1 VKVKEVQI
9 GRALDQPDGTIR
21 LFLLYGPDD
30 AGSHALAAR
39 LERAMGPDAE
49 RIDLDGATLKDDP
62 ARLADEAASFSL
74 FGGKRHIR
82 VTGGDECAAA
92 VAALLETEAA
102 ENPVVLIAGNLKPSA
117 ALLKLALDHPAVMA
131 CQNFPP
137 EGHKA
142 DDLAVQIG
150 RVHGLRLGPG
160 VAAALAA
167 NCLGDRAVL
176 EREIEKLALYLDAA
190 PDRPREATIDAWNAV
205 GADLDATDTAALVD
219 AVMNGD
225 LTTATRELA
234 EVETSGDWIP
244 ALRALQRRISTLAR
258 LRAEV
263 EAGKSTGA
271 VMAVSGKSLF
281 WKEKDA
287 VGAQLGRWNAARLAT
302 AHARLFASEGAMMAS
317 GTAGHVIVAEELIA
331 IARVAERLR

>member
-1 VKVKEVQI
+1 MKVKEAQI

-21 LFLLYGPDD
+21 LFLHYGPDD
-30 AGSHALAAR
+30 AGSRALAAR

-82 VTGGDECAAA
+82 VIGGDECAAA
-92 VAALLETEAA
+92 VAALLSAEGA
-102 ENPVVLIAGNLKPSA
+102 ENPVVLIAGALKPSS
-117 ALLKLALDHPAVMA
+117 ALLKLTLEHPAVMA
-131 CQNFPP
+131 CQNFQP

-142 DDLAVQIG
+142 DELAVQIARTYG
-150 RVHGLRLGPG
+150 VRLGSG

-167 NCLGDRAVL
+167 NSLGDRAVL

-190 PDRPREATIDAWNAV
+190 PDRPREATIDAWDMI
-205 GADLDATDTAALVD
+205 GAGLEAADTAALVD

-225 LTTATRELA
+225 PPGVTRELS
-234 EVETSGDWIP
+234 EIETGGDWIP
-244 ALRALQRRISTLAR
+244 ALRALQRRIALLAR
-258 LRAEV
+258 LRSEV
-263 EAGKSTGA
+263 EAGKSPGA
-271 VMAVSGKSLF
+271 VMAASGKSLF

-287 VGAQLGRWNAARLAT
+287 VGAQLARWNAARLAT
-302 AHARLFASEGAMMAS
+302 AHTRLFASEGAMMVS
-317 GTAGHVIVAEELIA
+317 GTAGAVIAAEELIA

>member
-1 VKVKEVQI
+1 VKIKEPQI
-9 GRALDQPDGTIR
+9 GRALDQPDGSVR

-30 AGSHALAAR
+30 AGSRALAAR

-49 RIDLDGATLKDDP
+49 RIDLDGGTLKDDP

-92 VAALLETEAA
+92 VAALLEAEAT
-102 ENPVVLIAGNLKPSA
+102 ENPVVFVAGALKPSS

-131 CQNFPP
+131 CQNFQP
-137 EGHKA
+137 EGHRA
-142 DDLAVQIG
+142 DELAVQIARTYG
-150 RVHGLRLGPG
+150 VRLGPG

-190 PDRPREATIDAWNAV
+190 PDRPREATIDAWDAI
-205 GADLDATDTAALVD
+205 GAGLDTADTAALVD

-225 LTTATRELA
+225 LPGVTRELS
-234 EVETSGDWIP
+234 EVESGGEWIP
-244 ALRALQRRISTLAR
+244 AIRALQRRIAVLAR
-258 LRAEV
+258 LRSEV
-263 EAGKSTGA
+263 ESGKSPGA
-271 VMAVSGKSLF
+271 VMAASGKSLF
-281 WKEKDA
+281 WKEKSA
-287 VGAQLGRWNAARLAT
+287 VGGQLGRWNAARLAT

-317 GTAGHVIVAEELIA
+317 GTAGHVIAVEELIA

>member
-1 VKVKEVQI
+1 VKVKEAQI

-30 AGSHALAAR
+30 SGSRALAAR

-82 VTGGDECAAA
+82 VTGGDECTAA
-92 VAALLETEAA
+92 VAALLETKAA
-102 ENPVVLIAGNLKPSA
+102 ENPAVLIAGALKPSS
-117 ALLKLALDHPAVMA
+117 ALLKVALDHPAVMA
-131 CQNFPP
+131 CQNFQP

-142 DDLAVQIG
+142 DDLAVQIARTYG
-150 RVHGLRLGPG
+150 VRLGPG
-160 VAAALAA
+160 VAASLAA
-167 NCLGDRAVL
+167 NSLGDRAVL
-176 EREIEKLALYLDAA
+176 EREIEKIALYLDAA
-190 PDRPREATIDAWNAV
+190 PDRPREATRESWDAI
-205 GADLDATDTAALVD
+205 GAGLDVVDTVALVD

-225 LTTATRELA
+225 LPGVTRELS
-234 EVETSGDWIP
+234 EVETGGDWIP
-244 ALRALQRRISTLAR
+244 ALRALQRRIALLAR
-258 LRAEV
+258 LRHEV
-263 EAGKSTGA
+263 EAGKSANA
-271 VMAVSGKSLF
+271 VMAASGKSLF

-287 VGAQLGRWNAARLAT
+287 IGAQLARWNAARLAT

-317 GTAGHVIVAEELIA
+317 GTAGSVIAAEELIA